1 MNSTDLFALAQPVI
15 EEPVLNCT
23 GDQMTCAPCTLKKV
37 LAQARDDVTDA
48 LIVAVDQAAVRTS
61 PTCADFTL
69 FCARMLENLVALH
82 PNGVAMARAALL
94 LAEAKA
100 PLARRS
106 DSARKRLDG

>member
-1 MNSTDLFALAQPVI
+1 MNATDLFVLFQPMI
-15 EEPVLNCT
+15 KEPVLDCT
-23 GDQMTCAPCTLKKV
+23 GNKLTCAPCTLKQV

-48 LIVAVDQAAVRTS
+48 LIIAVDKAAAQTT

-100 PLARRS
+100 PLVGGRTGRQF
-106 DSARKRLDG
+106 DG